1 MGRVFF
7 PTYRANILGV
17 RDVGPYAQLGG
28 MDGIDGLEGS
38 IVIPRAPAEPYPRPA
53 NNPTQRMLGA
63 VPVSQLIY
71 RGVFTNG
78 GSVGP
83 RIPSFP
89 AGGPLPTPPIVTPPV
104 TSLPVPPP
112 MPAPPIWGGMPIR
125 TYPVYPP
132 VPVPPIPPVAPPV
145 ISVPPQYP
153 VVAAPGAPVSPQP
166 PAPAPP
172 VSSQSSP
179 TPVVTM
185 PAQPQTGAILV
196 SSGGGTAAPSTA
208 PITIQ
213 TGDTMSAITA
223 WLQGSTPIF
232 NYTVPNV
239 VLAGGVI
246 LLFAWLS
253 SGSGKKR

>member
-7 PTYRANILGV
+7 PTYRANIIGV
-17 RDVGPYAQLGG
+17 REVGPQTQLGG
-28 MDGIDGLEGS
+28 MDGS
-38 IVIPRAPAEPYPRPA
+38 IVIPRAPAEPYPRAA
-53 NNPTQRMLGA
+53 NNPTGRMLGA
-63 VPVSQLIY
+63 VATSQLID
-71 RGVFTNG
+71 RGVFVNG
-78 GSVGP
+78 G
-83 RIPSFP
+83 PSP
-89 AGGPLPTPPIVTPPV
+89 M
-104 TSLPVPPP
+104 PVPMPVWGP
-112 MPAPPIWGGMPIR
+112 MPIPR
-125 TYPVYPP
+125 
-132 VPVPPIPPVAPPV
+132 IPPVAPPI

-185 PAQPQTGAILV
+185 PTQPQTGAILV

-232 NYTVPNV
+232 SYTVPNV

>member
-7 PTYRANILGV
+7 PTYRANIIGV
-17 RDVGPYAQLGG
+17 RDVGPYSQLGG
-28 MDGIDGLEGS
+28 MDGLDGS

-63 VPVSQLIY
+63 AMLMADGGGTSEMIRVPYPID
-71 RGVFTNG
+71 FWG
-78 GSVGP
+78 GPMPKPPV
-83 RIPSFP
+83 RSFP
-89 AGGPLPTPPIVTPPV
+89 VETSPI
-104 TSLPVPPP
+104 
-112 MPAPPIWGGMPIR
+112 
-125 TYPVYPP
+125 
-132 VPVPPIPPVAPPV
+132 
-145 ISVPPQYP
+145 
-153 VVAAPGAPVSPQP
+153 VAAPGAPVVA

-172 VSSQSSP
+172 VSAQGSP

-185 PAQPQTGAILV
+185 PPSPQPGAILV

-213 TGDTMSAITA
+213 TGDTMSAVTA

-232 NYTVPNV
+232 SYTVPNV

>member
-7 PTYRANILGV
+7 PTYRANIIGV
-17 RDVGPYAQLGG
+17 REVGPQTQLGG
-28 MDGIDGLEGS
+28 MDGMDGS

-63 VPVSQLIY
+63 VATSQLID
-71 RGVFTNG
+71 RGVFVNG
-78 GSVGP
+78 G
-83 RIPSFP
+83 
-89 AGGPLPTPPIVTPPV
+89 
-104 TSLPVPPP
+104 PP
-112 MPAPPIWGGMPIR
+112 MPGPMPIWGGVPIGPGGN
-125 TYPVYPP
+125 PVYPFYPP
-132 VPVPPIPPVAPPV
+132 VRIPPIPPVAPPV

-185 PAQPQTGAILV
+185 PTQPQTGAILV
-196 SSGGGTAAPSTA
+196 SSGGGTAAPATA

-232 NYTVPNV
+232 SYTVPNV

>member
-7 PTYRANILGV
+7 PTYRANIIGV
-17 RDVGPYAQLGG
+17 RDVGPQTQLGG
-28 MDGIDGLEGS
+28 MDGS
-38 IVIPRAPAEPYPRPA
+38 IVIPRAPAEPYPRAA

-63 VPVSQLIY
+63 AAMLTDGGGTSEMIRAPFPIDFWGGRIGPRYIPSYPVS
-71 RGVFTNG
+71 
-78 GSVGP
+78 
-83 RIPSFP
+83 
-89 AGGPLPTPPIVTPPV
+89 PI
-104 TSLPVPPP
+104 
-112 MPAPPIWGGMPIR
+112 
-125 TYPVYPP
+125 
-132 VPVPPIPPVAPPV
+132 
-145 ISVPPQYP
+145 
-153 VVAAPGAPVSPQP
+153 VAAPGAPASAP
-166 PAPAPP
+166 PAPPP
-172 VSSQSSP
+172 VSAQSSP

-185 PAQPQTGAILV
+185 SPSPQPGTILI

-213 TGDTMSAITA
+213 TGDTMSAVTA

-232 NYTVPNV
+232 SYTIPNV